1 MKKQTIVYKFNYSI
15 KSKPICTA
23 KTHKIKKWHGG
34 AKHVSGCS
42 FIGDPMQYGVVT
54 IMVIYLEWAVRHG

>member
-1 MKKQTIVYKFNYSI
+1 MKNKLLFISLITLLSLNLFAQQNTQD
-15 KSKPICTA
+15 
-23 KTHKIKKWHGG
+23 KKWHGG